1 MIATKDTPVP
11 SASRPVGVTRVRYQV
26 VALTTLL
33 AMVTYLDRVCIST
46 LAPSIQRDL
55 GLSTIQ
61 MSYVFSAFALA
72 YALFEIPTAWWAD
85 RAGTRN
91 VLTRIVLWWSAL
103 TVASST
109 AFNYPSMLLVRF
121 LFGAGEAGAWPC
133 AARALSRWIPARE
146 RGTVQGIFF
155 AGAHVVGG
163 LTPVL
168 ILNFMLPFMSWRMVF
183 VAF

>member
-61 MSYVFSAFALA
+61 MSYVFSAFTLA
-72 YALFEIPTAWWAD
+72 YAVFEIPTAWWAD
-85 RAGTRN
+85 RIGSRA
-91 VLTRIVLWWSAL
+91 VLTRIVLWWSVFTLA
-103 TVASST
+103 TAA
-109 AFNYPSMLLVRF
+109 AFNYASMLIVRF
-121 LFGAGEAGAWPC
+121 LFGAGEA
-133 AARALSRWIPARE
+133 
-146 RGTVQGIFF
+146 
-155 AGAHVVGG
+155 
-163 LTPVL
+163 
-168 ILNFMLPFMSWRMVF
+168 
-183 VAF
+183 